1 MKTKTIMIELKFIF
15 RINLQIFQLLFA
27 ARDIVELHSEKLL
40 GFNRENIFYIKPWDL
55 LCSLNNFF

>member
-1 MKTKTIMIELKFIF
+1 MIELKFIF